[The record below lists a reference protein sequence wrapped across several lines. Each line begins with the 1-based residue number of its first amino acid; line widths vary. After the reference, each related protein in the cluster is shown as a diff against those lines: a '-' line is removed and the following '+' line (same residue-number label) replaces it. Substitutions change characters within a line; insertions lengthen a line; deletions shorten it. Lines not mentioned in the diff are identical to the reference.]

1 MTIMLLFQ
9 MDGRHQTVALAHMIS
24 PWTYQYCHTKLNDR
38 KNYEIYIYIY
48 IYDLMN
54 VLFSLSAALFSLS
67 ENIYQ
72 PITCKNCGR
81 ISFNLKVIQTD
92 ISEQL
97 IWLI

>member
-1 MTIMLLFQ
+1 
-9 MDGRHQTVALAHMIS
+9 
-24 PWTYQYCHTKLNDR
+24 
-38 KNYEIYIYIY
+38 
-48 IYDLMN
+48 MN

-92 ISEQL
+92 ITEQL
-97 IWLI
+97 I